1 MKKIYSRPVLAV
13 HGSATQQ
20 TQGLQLGMNQDFNGE
35 YRKRIPE

>member
-1 MKKIYSRPVLAV
+1 MKKSYSRPVLTV

-20 TQGLQLGMNQDFNGE
+20 TQGLVLGMNQDFNGE